1 LTAGDESAILK
12 VEGDTMTP
20 EIERER
26 RANFII
32 RNAEQYSSDRNY
44 RMMVDNTVFLTQEQ
58 KEKSQLVLDDKY
70 GWQRLILEVPDG
82 A

>member
-1 LTAGDESAILK
+1 
-12 VEGDTMTP
+12 MTP

-32 RNAEQYSSDRNY
+32 ADRYNESAAY

-70 GWQRLILEVPDG
+70 GWQRPMMEVSD
-82 A
+82 AS

>member
-1 LTAGDESAILK
+1 
-12 VEGDTMTP
+12 MTP

-32 RNAEQYSSDRNY
+32 RNADRYNESAAY

-70 GWQRLILEVPDG
+70 GWQRPMMEASD
-82 A
+82 AS

>member
-1 LTAGDESAILK
+1 
-12 VEGDTMTP
+12 MTP

-32 RNAEQYSSDRNY
+32 RNAERYNESAAY

-58 KEKSQLVLDDKY
+58 KEKSQLEVDRVY
-70 GWQRLILEVPDG
+70 GWERPVERYG
-82 A
+82 S

>member
-32 RNAEQYSSDRNY
+32 RNAERYSSDRSY

-58 KEKSQLVLDDKY
+58 KEKSQLEVDRHHNVTSPLAGREY
-70 GWQRLILEVPDG
+70 GS
-82 A
+82 

>member
-1 LTAGDESAILK
+1 
-12 VEGDTMTP
+12 MTP

-32 RNAEQYSSDRNY
+32 KNAEQYSSDPNY
-44 RMMVDNTVFLTQEQ
+44 QKMVDNTVFLTQDQ

-70 GWQRLILEVPDG
+70 GWQRPFGELSVGP
-82 A
+82 